1 MVVVICV
8 VSVLILFGVLYYL
21 FPFIQVTGDSMSP
34 TYHDGEIIIGT
45 RLYKKD
51 NLEVGDVVL
60 YKSPTEKGRIV
71 IKRIDHF
78 MNEHGNLYLYFL
90 GDNADCSYDS
100 RYYGFVSSKNLVCK
114 VINQRRKVNYDSCN

>member
-1 MVVVICV
+1 MIVIICI

-21 FPFIQVTGDSMSP
+21 FPVIQITGDSMSP

-60 YKSPTEKGRIV
+60 YESPTEKGRIV

-78 MNEHGNLYLYFL
+78 MNENGNLYLYFL

>member
-1 MVVVICV
+1 MVVIICI
-8 VSVLILFGVLYYL
+8 VSVLVLLGVLYYL

-51 NLEVGDVVL
+51 NLEIGDVVL
-60 YKSPTEKGRIV
+60 YESPTEKGRIV

-78 MNEHGNLYLYFL
+78 MNENGNLYLYFL
-90 GDNADCSYDS
+90 GDNADFSYDS

>member
-1 MVVVICV
+1 MVVVICI
-8 VSVLILFGVLYYL
+8 VSVLVLFGVLYYL
-21 FPFIQVTGDSMSP
+21 FPVIQITGDSMSP

-60 YKSPTEKGRIV
+60 YESPTEKGRIV

-78 MNEHGNLYLYFL
+78 MNENGNLYLYFL
-90 GDNADCSYDS
+90 GDNADFSYDS

>member
-1 MVVVICV
+1 MIVIICI
-8 VSVLILFGVLYYL
+8 VSVLVLFGVLYYL
-21 FPFIQVTGDSMSP
+21 FPVIQITGDSMSP

-60 YKSPTEKGRIV
+60 YAMTAISSYV
-71 IKRIDHF
+71 WC
-78 MNEHGNLYLYFL
+78 LYFL